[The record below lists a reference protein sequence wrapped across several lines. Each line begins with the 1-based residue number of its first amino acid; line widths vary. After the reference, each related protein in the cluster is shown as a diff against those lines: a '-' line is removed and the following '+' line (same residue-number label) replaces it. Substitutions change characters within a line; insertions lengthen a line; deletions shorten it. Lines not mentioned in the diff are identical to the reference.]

1 MPQVS
6 GVKSELAIGLPQ
18 SDLVRGIG
26 KSEGAPSSAFAE
38 QLEGMVSRVNDAQQA
53 ADTKIEDV
61 ANGEDNDLHGT
72 MIAMEQASV
81 QLRLLTTVR
90 DRALEAYREVMRM
103 GA

>member
-1 MPQVS
+1 MIPQHK
-6 GVKSELAIGLPQ
+6 GVHA
-18 SDLVRGIG
+18 GILFLCTG
-26 KSEGAPSSAFAE
+26 IRFVGDCHRYGVAAVQRIA
-38 QLEGMVSRVNDAQQA
+38 DAQQA